1 MAPDEQFS
9 VDLIEKFRTK
19 INEIPDDHKPLVRR
33 TFQAIRSAER
43 GLTLDELN
51 ILVSLD
57 IGHTYTT
64 HLKNTCHFSN
74 GKVLKAKT
82 HDLARVQNG
91 CVAFQHDCLYE
102 ILAKGRDKS
111 DRNDGTWF
119 QATLVEDQRF
129 LARQSMRYLLLKD
142 FVGSNDDSDSS
153 IMEMPSLDGGDDHH
167 DNRVIESDAD
177 AEKSKK
183 AFKAL
188 PFGHQDRAHSATDD
202 TNFNRPAVVRS
213 ALQSEQKHA
222 KMMADTYPLLEYAA
236 RFWTSHYRQCEGD
249 NDPIMKS
256 LARRILEP
264 SDHMNWLQHLYEIET
279 LEMNFPEQPSLLI
292 LASYF
297 GLHSIIKDIPCKEVA
312 SEALYWAAW
321 NGHSKAVDELLGKA
335 EASDKPDW
343 LAQRALFDAIQQD
356 HAAVAKVW
364 IDRRPMS
371 IVQTG
376 PSGLTPLAAAVSA
389 GSAETMREILSFPNS
404 NPNAAETILAAPLF
418 CTLVSGSSQCLKLLL
433 DDKRT
438 DVTQLDW
445 DERSLLS
452 LACEQGRTDLVKT
465 IVADGRIELNA
476 QDDRGRTPLMYAVA
490 KRRKDIVD
498 FLLQQKQAIDV
509 QVRDF
514 RGRNALSLAAST
526 STPEIFERLLDA
538 DESCASVECKEGFTS
553 VEWTLD
559 PPESP
564 GNAKV
569 LLRRIPEKFE
579 AEAGL
584 KLFAYA
590 LSWGAVEIATLLIIR
605 QAFDINVVSS
615 ERETKGNTALSYAF
629 RHAEKNKNNNVL
641 GPLKAVLGAHGLNL
655 ALGVGAPDLESFVQD
670 CVGDDKEELTWLMSK
685 AYDGSGLPF
694 PNEV

>member
-1 MAPDEQFS
+1 MAPSEQFS
-9 VDLIEKFRTK
+9 VDLIEKCRTK
-19 INEIPDDHKPLVRR
+19 VNEISDDDKPLVRR

-51 ILVSLD
+51 ILVSLE

-64 HLKNTCHFSN
+64 HLENTSHFSN

-82 HDLARVQNG
+82 NDLARVQNG
-91 CVAFQHDCLYE
+91 CVAFQHDCMYE

-111 DRNDGTWF
+111 DSNDGTWF

-142 FVGSNDDSDSS
+142 FVDSDDDSDTSTVGTS
-153 IMEMPSLDGGDDHH
+153 PSDGADDDSDTSTLEVPPPDGADDHH
-167 DNRVIESDAD
+167 DNRVTASDAD
-177 AEKSKK
+177 GDKNRE

-188 PFGHQDRAHSATDD
+188 PFWHQDRAHSATDD

-213 ALQSEQKHA
+213 ALQSEKKHA

-389 GSAETMREILSFPNS
+389 GSAETMREILNFPNS
-404 NPNAAETILAAPLF
+404 NPNTAETILAAPLF

-433 DDKRT
+433 DDQRT
-438 DVTQLDW
+438 NVTQLDW

-465 IVADGRIELNA
+465 IVADGRIVLNA
-476 QDDRGRTPLMYAVA
+476 QDNRGRTPLMYAVT
-490 KRRKDIVD
+490 KRRNDIVD

-509 QVRDF
+509 QVRDC

-526 STPEIFERLLDA
+526 STPEIFE
-538 DESCASVECKEGFTS
+538 
-553 VEWTLD
+553 
-559 PPESP
+559 
-564 GNAKV
+564 
-569 LLRRIPEKFE
+569 
-579 AEAGL
+579 
-584 KLFAYA
+584 
-590 LSWGAVEIATLLIIR
+590 
-605 QAFDINVVSS
+605 
-615 ERETKGNTALSYAF
+615 
-629 RHAEKNKNNNVL
+629 
-641 GPLKAVLGAHGLNL
+641 
-655 ALGVGAPDLESFVQD
+655 
-670 CVGDDKEELTWLMSK
+670 
-685 AYDGSGLPF
+685 
-694 PNEV
+694 